1 MHDIFQR
8 MSYDLRNELELDAE
22 KAWGHLTEQVRNNA
36 IGQLETLCGRSG
48 IQWGTGDQRKA
59 MITWRFSNLQIAA
72 NKVYK
77 RNQAKGNIRY
87 SILNP
92 WLILS
97 AEVTALSTHRAASNS
112 QSSNP
117 AGPIT
122 GLRFDPVRD
131 L

>member
-1 MHDIFQR
+1 

-36 IGQLETLCGRSG
+36 IGQLEILCVRSG

-59 MITWRFSNLQIAA
+59 MITWRFYNLQIAA

-77 RNQAKGNIRY
+77 RNQAK
-87 SILNP
+87 
-92 WLILS
+92 
-97 AEVTALSTHRAASNS
+97 EVTALSTHRAASNS